1 MDGNYAIRI
10 MYVYKKKYCKFTNI
24 LFKITASGTTQNC
37 GGSLISS
44 RYVLTAAHCIAPRGL
59 TMFVI
64 YSVLNEFFLFNFTN
78 FFRKSVVLGEHN
90 KATLVD
96 CSSNDSNQCAP
107 PTQTIDIDSY
117 LIHPDYNKKTKY
129 NDIAIIRLKKDADT
143 TKGNFNQ
150 ANL

>member
-64 YSVLNEFFLFNFTN
+64 YSIL
-78 FFRKSVVLGEHN
+78 K
-90 KATLVD
+90 
-96 CSSNDSNQCAP
+96 
-107 PTQTIDIDSY
+107 
-117 LIHPDYNKKTKY
+117 LIYFY
-129 NDIAIIRLKKDADT
+129 
-143 TKGNFNQ
+143 
-150 ANL
+150 